1 MSKPKHYHAGQFADA
16 RLDYNGGFDP
26 KESVMLST
34 PVVAAVLA
42 PLVLWRMY
50 SRIKRLTSRQRSKV
64 WRHRTTLVFFPLLIL
79 LLAALSLQT
88 MPVAL
93 AALAAGLPLGL
104 LLGRFA
110 SARTQFEQVG
120 GEFYFTPHAPVGMLV
135 ALLFIGRMGYR
146 AYEYYA
152 LGSLAHHEFVTSPL
166 TLFIFGILAG
176 YYMTFAAGLLAWR
189 KRTAAATIAQ

>member
-1 MSKPKHYHAGQFADA
+1 
-16 RLDYNGGFDP
+16 
-26 KESVMLST
+26 MLPT

-42 PLVLWRMY
+42 PLVLWRVY
-50 SRIKRLTSRQRSKV
+50 SRIKRLTTRQRSKV

-79 LLAALSLQT
+79 LLAVLSLQT

-93 AALAAGLPLGL
+93 VALGAGLPLGVV
-104 LLGRFA
+104 LGRFA
-110 SARTQFEQVG
+110 TGRTKFEQA
-120 GEFYFTPHAPVGMLV
+120 GEEYYFTPHAPVGMLV

-189 KRTAAATIAQ
+189 KRTAAPATAQ

>member
-1 MSKPKHYHAGQFADA
+1 
-16 RLDYNGGFDP
+16 
-26 KESVMLST
+26 MLPT

-42 PLVLWRMY
+42 PLVLWRVY
-50 SRIKRLTSRQRSKV
+50 SRIKRLTTRQRSKV

-88 MPVAL
+88 SQIAL
-93 AALAAGLPLGL
+93 LGLGAGLPLGVV
-104 LLGRFA
+104 LGRFA
-110 SARTQFEQVG
+110 SGRTKFEKAG
-120 GEFYFTPHAPVGMLV
+120 DEYYFTPHAPVGMLV

-152 LGSLAHHEFVTSPL
+152 LGSFAHHEFVTSPL

-189 KRTAAATIAQ
+189 KRTAAAAIAQ

>member
-1 MSKPKHYHAGQFADA
+1 
-16 RLDYNGGFDP
+16 
-26 KESVMLST
+26 
-34 PVVAAVLA
+34 
-42 PLVLWRMY
+42 MY

-88 MPVAL
+88 MPIAL
-93 AALAAGLPLGL
+93 AALATGLPLGVV
-104 LLGRFA
+104 LGRFA
-110 SARTQFEQVG
+110 SARTKFEQVG
-120 GEFYFTPHAPVGMLV
+120 EEFYFTPHAPVGMLV

-152 LGSLAHHEFVTSPL
+152 LGSLEHHEFVTSPL

-176 YYMTFAAGLLAWR
+176 YYMIFAAGLLAWR
-189 KRTAAATIAQ
+189 KSTAAAAAPAIAQ

>member
-1 MSKPKHYHAGQFADA
+1 
-16 RLDYNGGFDP
+16 
-26 KESVMLST
+26 
-34 PVVAAVLA
+34 
-42 PLVLWRMY
+42 MY

-79 LLAALSLQT
+79 LLAALSWKTSGAGLIGL
-88 MPVAL
+88 M
-93 AALAAGLPLGL
+93 AGLPMGTG
-104 LLGRFA
+104 LGRFA
-110 SARTQFEQVG
+110 IDRTKFEQDG
-120 GEFYFTPHAPVGMLV
+120 ADYYFTPHAPVGMLV

-189 KRTAAATIAQ
+189 KRTAAAAIAQ

>member
-1 MSKPKHYHAGQFADA
+1 
-16 RLDYNGGFDP
+16 
-26 KESVMLST
+26 MLPT
-34 PVVAAVLA
+34 PVVAAILA
-42 PLVLWRMY
+42 PLVLWRVV

-88 MPVAL
+88 MPIAL
-93 AALAAGLPLGL
+93 AALGAGLPLGL
-104 LLGRFA
+104 ALGRFA
-110 SARTQFEQVG
+110 TNRTKFEQTG
-120 GEFYFTPHAPVGMLV
+120 DEFYFTPHAPVGMLV

-152 LGSLAHHEFVTSPL
+152 LGSLEHHEFVTSPL

-189 KRTAAATIAQ
+189 KRTAAAAAPAIAQ